1 MKASLVSAILIR
13 TPAQFNAKAYSGK
26 LMRRSRDG
34 KWLSGVSSPT
44 CRFRRTSTTR
54 NRTMACFSLDA
65 GPIIGTMDEESARER
80 AQELFQQAYQHQA
93 KGELDRAVALYKES
107 IAVFPTAEAYTFLGW
122 TYSFM
127 DQYDEAIAEC
137 LHAIEVDPDFGNPYN
152 DIGSYLMQKGQL
164 DEAIPW
170 LEKATRARRY
180 EARAFPYA
188 NLGRLYEAKRQY
200 RQALQNYK
208 RALGEQPDYAV
219 ALQAVGRLQAMM
231 N

>member
-1 MKASLVSAILIR
+1 MVIGYQGSRRRLPISEGEQFTK
-13 TPAQFNAKAYSGK
+13 PA
-26 LMRRSRDG
+26 
-34 KWLSGVSSPT
+34 
-44 CRFRRTSTTR
+44 
-54 NRTMACFSLDA
+54 MACSFLVA

-152 DIGSYLMQKGQL
+152 DIGSYLIQKGQL

>member
-1 MKASLVSAILIR
+1 MAIRGLVADFPISEGEHL
-13 TPAQFNAKAYSGK
+13 TKPD
-26 LMRRSRDG
+26 DG
-34 KWLSGVSSPT
+34 LLFPGRW
-44 CRFRRTSTTR
+44 
-54 NRTMACFSLDA
+54 
-65 GPIIGTMDEESARER
+65 PIIGTMDEESAKKQ

-93 KGELDRAVALYKES
+93 KGELDQAVALYKES
-107 IAVFPTAEAYTFLGW
+107 IAVFPTAEGYTFLGW

-127 DQYDEAIAEC
+127 GRYDEAIAEC
-137 LHAIEVDPDFGNPYN
+137 RHAIEVDPDFGNPYN
-152 DIGSYLMQKGQL
+152 DIGTYLIQKRQL

-180 EARAFPYA
+180 EARAFPYV

-208 RALGEQPDYAV
+208 RALGEQPDYAA

>member
-1 MKASLVSAILIR
+1 MANDYQESH
-13 TPAQFNAKAYSGK
+13 
-26 LMRRSRDG
+26 RRLPISEGEHLTKPDDDLLFPG
-34 KWLSGVSSPT
+34 
-44 CRFRRTSTTR
+44 RR
-54 NRTMACFSLDA
+54 
-65 GPIIGTMDEESARER
+65 PIIGTMAEESARER

-107 IAVFPTAEAYTFLGW
+107 IAVFPTADAYTFLGW

-127 DQYDEAIAEC
+127 GRYDEAIAEC
-137 LHAIEVDPDFGNPYN
+137 RHAIEIDPDFGNPYN
-152 DIGSYLMQKGQL
+152 DIGSYLIQKRQL

-180 EARAFPYA
+180 EARAFPYV

>member
-1 MKASLVSAILIR
+1 
-13 TPAQFNAKAYSGK
+13 
-26 LMRRSRDG
+26 
-34 KWLSGVSSPT
+34 
-44 CRFRRTSTTR
+44 
-54 NRTMACFSLDA
+54 MACFPLVA
-65 GPIIGTMDEESARER
+65 GPIIGTMDEESARKR
-80 AQELFQQAYQHQA
+80 AQELFRQAYQRQA
-93 KGELDRAVALYKES
+93 QGELDRAVALYKES

-127 DQYDEAIAEC
+127 DRYDEAIAEC
-137 LHAIEVDPDFGNPYN
+137 RRAIEVDPDFGNPYN
-152 DIGSYLMQKGQL
+152 DIGSYLIHKTQL

-180 EARAFPYA
+180 EPRAFPYV

-208 RALGEQPDYAV
+208 QALREQPGYAV
-219 ALQAVGRLQAMM
+219 ALQGFRRLQAMM